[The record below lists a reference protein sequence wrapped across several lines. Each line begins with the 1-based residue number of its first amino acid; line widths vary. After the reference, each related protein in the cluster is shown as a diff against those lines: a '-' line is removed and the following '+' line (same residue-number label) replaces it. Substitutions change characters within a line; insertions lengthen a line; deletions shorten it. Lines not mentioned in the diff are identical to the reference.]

1 MIYMNIAKTLKH
13 NKIKKISLAKSMGLS
28 STNALKYN
36 IAKKPAHV
44 ENCLILMLVE
54 KAGVNLK
61 ELIKEKIIS

>member
-1 MIYMNIAKTLKH
+1 MNIAKTLKH
-13 NKIKKISLAKSMGLS
+13 NKIKKISFAKRMGLS

-36 IAKKPAHV
+36 IENKPAHV

-61 ELIKEKIIS
+61 ELIKEKIIN